1 MDILFFEVITVF
13 RTLSFRSVFL
23 SLLGSAVLAF
33 GLYNI
38 HAFSGVTEGGQ
49 LGLSLLLDHWF
60 HLSPA
65 VSTAIINVICY
76 WVGWKTLGKSFIAHS
91 AVATSG
97 FSLIYWIC
105 QQFPPLWPN
114 LGEHPLVAALIGA
127 CFVGVGCG
135 LCVRVGGAACGDDGL
150 AMSISQKLNI
160 KIEYVYFFFDFV
172 ILVLSLTYIPV
183 RRILYSL
190 LTVMISSKIVGL
202 VQRFQFPSRRKRCE
216 R

>member
-1 MDILFFEVITVF
+1 M
-13 RTLSFRSVFL
+13 FRSLRFNSVCL
-23 SLLGSAVLAF
+23 SLLGSAILAF

-60 HLSPA
+60 HISPA
-65 VSTAIINVICY
+65 ISTAVVNVICY
-76 WVGWKTLGKSFIAHS
+76 WIGWKTLGKPFIAHS

-97 FSLIYWIC
+97 FSLIYWFC

-114 LGEHPLVAALIGA
+114 LGDHPLVAALAGA

-150 AMSISQKLNI
+150 AMSISQKLHI
-160 KIEYVYFFFDFV
+160 KIEYVYFFFDFA
-172 ILVLSLTYIPV
+172 ILALSLSYIPL

-190 LTVMISSKIVGL
+190 VTVMISSKIVGL
-202 VQRFQFPSRRKRCE
+202 VQRFHFPARRKNCE
-216 R
+216 E